1 MAGQVVANPLFF
13 PGIRDDFWAT
23 YRANETQVD
32 KRLAPLMNLAVASTM
47 AQEAFGFAQAA
58 PVARFW
64 DEGKAIPTD
73 EFLTNLF
80 IQRIFKFGVGVEIA
94 RTSIAD
100 DQTKMIMSRVLE
112 AAASFAMLK
121 ERHFY
126 WLLSGGATID
136 ALQMQ
141 PVLPLA
147 PDGAGWFSKLDG
159 NGLNRLGVANGNITP
174 SSGVGSPQAII
185 NDYFSSLS
193 RITSFLNRQNQPYWN
208 PGDIMREVTL
218 VYNSNNNQNFVSA
231 INQTYIVAAS
241 GNAAPTNV
249 IKDSGQS
256 ARITLLANPRLTT
269 NNWAVICTDAPTK
282 APFWLEREAPQET
295 IGDLGNSDVSREWD
309 VVKLYVR
316 SRGAIGLSLP
326 VQCVGVQ

>member
-13 PGIRDDFWAT
+13 PNIRIDFWAT
-23 YRANETQVD
+23 FKANETQVD
-32 KRLAPLMNLAVASTM
+32 ARLGKIFNLGTASTQ
-47 AQEAFGFAQAA
+47 AQEAYGYAQAA

-64 DEGKAIPTD
+64 DEGKSIPTD

-80 IQRIFKFGVGVEIA
+80 LQRNYKFGVGVEIA

-126 WLLSGGATID
+126 WLFTGGTTID

-141 PVLPLA
+141 PQLPNA
-147 PDGAGWFSKLDG
+147 PDGVGWFSKLDG
-159 NGLNRLGVANGNITP
+159 NGNNRFQVANGNIVA

-185 NDYFSSLS
+185 NDFFSAQA
-193 RITSFLNRQNQPYWN
+193 RIASFRNLQSQPYWN
-208 PGDIMREVTL
+208 PGDILREAV
-218 VYNSNNNQNFVSA
+218 VIYNSANIQNFVSA
-231 INQTYIVAAS
+231 FNQTFIVAAS
-241 GNAAPTNV
+241 GNAAPSNV
-249 IKDSGQS
+249 LKDMGQTKT
-256 ARITLLANPRLTT
+256 ITQIANPRITN
-269 NNWAVICTDAPTK
+269 NNWAVGGADAPFK
-282 APFWLEREAPQET
+282 APFWQEREAPSEVMAE
-295 IGDLGNSDVSREWD
+295 LGNSDLSREWD

-316 SRGAIGLSLP
+316 SRGAIGLGLP
-326 VQCVGVQ
+326 VAWCGVQ